1 MHEPEWRPFRQEP
14 PTDEE
19 LPLTAPAPLG
29 WSLPRAVPL
38 VPRER
43 LELLELDIPDSVKP
57 VDEDEAPDTD
67 EPEPLLKAVEDWYG
81 TSRETQLRTTIAA
94 LEDALVAERRLRRET
109 ERQLEDLGAHFDEQ
123 VDIAVAQCIGQYQQ
137 ESLDELQDAV
147 RRARTKERESLLGAV
162 HAAEEAQRD
171 LQAQV
176 RRLQTENERLRH
188 ETHDLAAAG
197 EALEAERTARREA
210 EEHLTRQLSEAEN
223 RARRLQAEVTGLR
236 SRPEEQV
243 DLTPV
248 EGPLDAI
255 RLIPTSLREEVDL
268 FASLQDR
275 VEFLPSALLSADR
288 YHGPDL
294 DRYWAGLLAMH
305 DVLWPLK
312 FVEEDV
318 HISRDFHERSGF
330 EYAANE
336 SPETLAI
343 EECRRARTFR
353 YNGEDVLM
361 TNHVK
366 IGNPSRY
373 ADGALRV
380 YFLFDPERRKLVV
393 GHIGKHLPTKGWLR
407 ST

>member
-1 MHEPEWRPFRQEP
+1 MHEPEWRPLHREP
-14 PTDEE
+14 PVDHEPVE
-19 LPLTAPAPLG
+19 LVAPLPLG

-38 VPRER
+38 VPRAAR
-43 LELLELDIPDSVKP
+43 ELLKVEVPDTVKP
-57 VDEDEAPDTD
+57 LDEAPEEPD
-67 EPEPLLKAVEDWYG
+67 EPDPLLGAVEDWYRD
-81 TSRETQLRTTIAA
+81 SREGRLRTS
-94 LEDALVAERRLRRET
+94 VAELQATIERERLLRRDAE
-109 ERQLEDLGAHFDEQ
+109 ERLAQADRLVEQ
-123 VDIAVAQCIGQYQQ
+123 QVAIRVAEEIGRYQQ
-137 ESLDELQDAV
+137 ESLEELQDAV
-147 RRARTKERESLLGAV
+147 KRARTKERNALLGTAR
-162 HAAEEAQRD
+162 AAEAAQRD
-171 LQAQV
+171 LGAQV
-176 RRLQTENERLRH
+176 RHLQEANRVLEQRVAELSAP
-188 ETHDLAAAG
+188 HD
-197 EALEAERTARREA
+197 ALERERRARELTEA
-210 EEHLTRQLSEAEN
+210 AWARQLSDAEN
-223 RARRLQAEVTGLR
+223 RARRLQAELDAMR
-236 SRPEEQV
+236 SQPHEV
-243 DLTPV
+243 DLGPV

-255 RLIPTSLREEVDL
+255 RTIPTSLREEVDL
-268 FASLQDR
+268 FAMLQDR
-275 VEFLPSALLSADR
+275 VEFLPSALLSADK

-305 DVLWPLK
+305 DHLWPLK
-312 FVEEDV
+312 FLEEDV
-318 HISRDFHERSGF
+318 QISRDFKERSGF

-380 YFLFDPERRKLVV
+380 YFLFDAERRKLVV

>member
-1 MHEPEWRPFRQEP
+1 MHEAQWRPLYQEP
-14 PTDEE
+14 PMDKEPE
-19 LPLTAPAPLG
+19 PVSAPLPLG
-29 WSLPRAVPL
+29 WTLPRAVPL
-38 VPRER
+38 APRPSRELLKLEIPDTVKPLDDPSPEPEQPEPLMAAVTEWYQDSREKRLQAAVDELRRILDREQQGRREAEER
-43 LELLELDIPDSVKP
+43 LE
-57 VDEDEAPDTD
+57 
-67 EPEPLLKAVEDWYG
+67 
-81 TSRETQLRTTIAA
+81 QLGRFF
-94 LEDALVAERRLRRET
+94 EQQVA
-109 ERQLEDLGAHFDEQ
+109 
-123 VDIAVAQCIGQYQQ
+123 IAVAQEIGRYQQ
-137 ESLDELQDAV
+137 ESLEELQDAV
-147 RRARTKERESLLGAV
+147 ARARAKEREALLGTAR
-162 HAAEEAQRD
+162 AAEAAQRD
-171 LQAQV
+171 LGAQVRQLQEANSVLEARVAELSAPHDALEREREAHRRAEASWARQLSDAENRV
-176 RRLQTENERLRH
+176 RRLQ
-188 ETHDLAAAG
+188 A
-197 EALEAERTARREA
+197 
-210 EEHLTRQLSEAEN
+210 
-223 RARRLQAEVTGLR
+223 
-236 SRPEEQV
+236 QV
-243 DLTPV
+243 DELRAQPEPVDLGPV

-255 RLIPTSLREEVDL
+255 RTIPTSLREEVDL
-268 FASLQDR
+268 FAMLQDR
-275 VEFLPSALLSADR
+275 VEFLPSALLSADK

-312 FVEEDV
+312 FLEEDV
-318 HISRDFHERSGF
+318 QISRDFHERSGF

-380 YFLFDPERRKLVV
+380 YFLFDAERRKLIV